1 MLRGLDPRRHMLLER
16 ENPRTLFGI
25 NLAQLGVA
33 FWHDLAAP
41 IIAGIIASLIV
52 NWLRNRK

>member
-1 MLRGLDPRRHMLLER
+1 MNLATKRGL
-16 ENPRTLFGI
+16 T
-25 NLAQLGVA
+25 
-33 FWHDLAAP
+33 WHDLAAP

>member
-1 MLRGLDPRRHMLLER
+1 M
-16 ENPRTLFGI
+16 TL
-25 NLAQLGVA
+25 AHLGVA

>member
-1 MLRGLDPRRHMLLER
+1 M
-16 ENPRTLFGI
+16 T
-25 NLAQLGVA
+25 LAQLGVA

-52 NWLRNRK
+52 NWLCNRK

>member
-1 MLRGLDPRRHMLLER
+1 M
-16 ENPRTLFGI
+16 T
-25 NLAQLGVA
+25 LAQLGVA

-52 NWLRNRK
+52 SLAA